1 MIPFILCGF
10 AGNHSR
16 QCRLGFDRLCLLPD
30 PLGPCGGIWFPSLIV
45 CHNQYEGSVIDNAAL
60 QENREVRDMGKDKSG
75 ADGEEF
81 AEDWGICEMPWQMAF
96 SINICQEKL
105 TLETAFSYV

>member
-1 MIPFILCGF
+1 
-10 AGNHSR
+10 
-16 QCRLGFDRLCLLPD
+16 
-30 PLGPCGGIWFPSLIV
+30 
-45 CHNQYEGSVIDNAAL
+45 
-60 QENREVRDMGKDKSG
+60 MGKDKSG
-75 ADGEEF
+75 ADGDEF

>member
-1 MIPFILCGF
+1 
-10 AGNHSR
+10 
-16 QCRLGFDRLCLLPD
+16 
-30 PLGPCGGIWFPSLIV
+30 
-45 CHNQYEGSVIDNAAL
+45 
-60 QENREVRDMGKDKSG
+60 MGKDKSG

-105 TLETAFSYV
+105 TLETEETYFVDLRIWLVIRQEN